1 METNETDEN
10 GEPVYETQQTD
21 KTFVLELGD
30 YDGDTCYARLGGSSM
45 VYQVDGTLFWPPMG
59 RICCPKMLF
68 CWTGAR

>member
-45 VYQVDGTLFWPPMG
+45 VYQVDGTLCDAILAANG
-59 RICCPKMLF
+59 TDRSYRC
-68 CWTGAR
+68 RDD

>member
-1 METNETDEN
+1 MRTA
-10 GEPVYETQQTD
+10 EPVYETQQTD

-45 VYQVDGTLFWPPMG
+45 VYQVDGTLCDAILAANG
-59 RICCPKMLF
+59 TDLRPKMYF